1 MTENRMDW
9 IVSDVIQHLND
20 AQKIEMLLS
29 PKQQLFLFH
38 HGLGRKSATTTSFG
52 KIKRY

>member
-9 IVSDVIQHLND
+9 IVSDAIQHLND

-29 PKQQLFLFH
+29 SRQELFLYH
-38 HGLGRKSATTTSFG
+38 HGLGRK
-52 KIKRY
+52 IRNHVHIWC